1 MNFEEKLESGH
12 YNSKLTVPSRK
23 DPTFNEARKA
33 LLIDQ
38 NRLNAL
44 FKKDI
49 LEHYGLAKHPRADEI
64 YDFAREY
71 TDGRPRLVPSRP
83 RYVRQPLSRESAHM
97 EDPRHTVLFLL
108 NRIEAACCPPSNVEI
123 P

>member
-1 MNFEEKLESGH
+1 MEFEEKLESGH
-12 YNSKLTVPSRK
+12 YNSKLTVPSRQ
-23 DPTFNEARKA
+23 DPNFNEARKA

-49 LEHYGLAKHPRADEI
+49 LEHYGLANHPRADEI

-71 TDGRPRLVPSRP
+71 TDGRGGCRNEDLQNLVW
-83 RYVRQPLSRESAHM
+83 
-97 EDPRHTVLFLL
+97 FLRDL
-108 NRIEAACCPPSNVEI
+108 AKFINP
-123 P
+123 